1 MKNRFEKY
9 FLILD
14 FHFLIMGLCYDRTV
28 CAIIL
33 TLCVLTWLT
42 FFVIVLV
49 LVTNITR
56 LSRVSRMALNVV
68 TIAVL
73 KMTMFGVLSFKEV
86 HSQVYHHPLACK
98 LHGIMSEYLQTAL
111 PSTVIVLNV
120 YCFIWIRH
128 PDIDAR
134 KNFFS
139 AIVLVPH
146 VVSFL
151 ITVGLLA
158 GSVIDAQCLLH
169 QVSNFDNAGVYQV
182 ILLCLDVLL
191 DVLAPV
197 VIDLFIITLL
207 ISISVSL
214 YRKSQMRQGSMRHA
228 MQRRIQI
235 IVSVLVLNGI
245 LLFFILLPKVKYIET
260 RYRTATYFTYL
271 VGHVLMVLWWPVLL
285 PDVRAFLCLSMHS
298 LYQRTK
304 SLFLPQQ
311 EQRSSIESCS
321 ENQVNGPGEHS
332 EQLNSLPED
341 IPQHLALVNT
351 SSELVTV
358 WDSPVER
365 TKDQQTRKQL
375 VVNEQMTCK
384 PTLSEQT
391 TNELATVLDS
401 QSTVDRTRSKH
412 TRKEK
417 VGNDQTWKETL
428 TDKTEIELATVL
440 DSDSTVDR
448 TRSKQTSHDQAISKE
463 TRTGQILPVQTKSEE
478 TMSKQTRNGQVM
490 SGQTSTG
497 RTTNV

>member
-1 MKNRFEKY
+1 
-9 FLILD
+9 
-14 FHFLIMGLCYDRTV
+14 MGLCYETTE

-42 FFVIVLV
+42 VFVIVLV
-49 LVTNITR
+49 LVTNGSR

-73 KMTMFGVLSFKEV
+73 KMTMHGVMLFDEV
-86 HSQVYHHPLACK
+86 YWQVYEHPLAYK
-98 LHGIMSEYLQTAL
+98 LCDIMSEYLQTAL

-151 ITVGLLA
+151 TTVGLLA
-158 GSVIDAQCLLH
+158 GSVKDERCPLH
-169 QVSNFDNAGVYQV
+169 QEFRTDLLSGA
-182 ILLCLDVLL
+182 IILCLDVLVPL
-191 DVLAPV
+191 
-197 VIDLFIITLL
+197 VIDLFIITIL

-245 LLFFILLPKVKYIET
+245 LPFLILLPKVKYIET
-260 RYRTATYFTYL
+260 RYRTAIYFTYL
-271 VGHVLMVLWWPVLL
+271 VGHVVMVLWWLVLL
-285 PDVRAFLCLSMHS
+285 PDVRVFLCLSMHS
-298 LYQRTK
+298 LYERTK

-332 EQLNSLPED
+332 EQLNNLPED

-351 SSELVTV
+351 SSGLVTV
-358 WDSPVER
+358 WDSIVER
-365 TKDQQTRKQL
+365 TNGHQTRIQN
-375 VVNEQMTCK
+375 VVNEQTRCK

-401 QSTVDRTRSKH
+401 QSTVERTRSKQ
-412 TRKEK
+412 RMIEK
-417 VGNDQTWKETL
+417 VGNDQTRCKETL
-428 TDKTEIELATVL
+428 TEKTVIELATVL
-440 DSDSTVDR
+440 DLDPTVDR
-448 TRSKQTSHDQAISKE
+448 TRSRQTRNDQAIHKE
-463 TRTGQILPVQTKSEE
+463 TRTGQVISDQPKSEE
-478 TMSKQTRNGQVM
+478 TVSKQTRNGQVM

-497 RTTNV
+497 RTRNE

>member
-9 FLILD
+9 FLILH

-73 KMTMFGVLSFKEV
+73 KMTMFGLLLFDKVDF
-86 HSQVYHHPLACK
+86 QVNHHPLGCK
-98 LHGIMSEYLQTAL
+98 LYGIMSEYLQTAL

-158 GSVIDAQCLLH
+158 GSVIDAQCPLH
-169 QVSNFDNAGVYQV
+169 RGFDTDRLSEA
-182 ILLCLDVLL
+182 ILLCLDVL
-191 DVLAPV
+191 APL
-197 VIDLFIITLL
+197 VIDLFIITIL

-235 IVSVLVLNGI
+235 IISVLVLNGV
-245 LLFFILLPKVKYIET
+245 LLFFILLPNVKYIRI
-260 RYRTATYFTYL
+260 RYRVATYFTYL
-271 VGHVLMVLWWPVLL
+271 VGHVLMVLWWLVLL
-285 PDVRAFLCLSMHS
+285 PDVRVFLCLSIHS
-298 LYQRTK
+298 LYERTK

-351 SSELVTV
+351 SSELVTLR
-358 WDSPVER
+358 DSSVER
-365 TKDQQTRKQL
+365 SNGHQTRNQN
-375 VVNEQMTCK
+375 VVNEQTRCK

-391 TNELATVLDS
+391 INELTTVLDS
-401 QSTVDRTRSKH
+401 QSTVDRSRSKH

-417 VGNDQTWKETL
+417 VRNDQTRCKETL
-428 TDKTEIELATVL
+428 TEKTVIELATVL

-448 TRSKQTSHDQAISKE
+448 TRSRQTRNDQAISKE
-463 TRTGQILPVQTKSEE
+463 TRTGQVISDQPKSEE
-478 TMSKQTRNGQVM
+478 TVSKQTRNGQVM

-497 RTTNV
+497 RTRNE

>member
-9 FLILD
+9 FLILH
-14 FHFLIMGLCYDRTV
+14 FHFLIMGPCYDRTV

-49 LVTNITR
+49 LVTNGSR

-73 KMTMFGVLSFKEV
+73 KMTMRGVMLFDEV
-86 HSQVYHHPLACK
+86 YFQVNHHPLACK

-120 YCFIWIRH
+120 YSFIWIRH
-128 PDIDAR
+128 PDINAR

-146 VVSFL
+146 MVSFL

-158 GSVIDAQCLLH
+158 GSVIDAQCPLH
-169 QVSNFDNAGVYQV
+169 RGFDTDRLSEA
-182 ILLCLDVLL
+182 ILLCLDVL
-191 DVLAPV
+191 APL
-197 VIDLFIITLL
+197 VIDLFIITIL

-235 IVSVLVLNGI
+235 IISVLVLNGV
-245 LLFFILLPKVKYIET
+245 LLFFILLPNVKYIRI
-260 RYRTATYFTYL
+260 RYRVATYFTYL

-285 PDVRAFLCLSMHS
+285 PDVRVFLCLSMHS
-298 LYQRTK
+298 LYERTK

-351 SSELVTV
+351 SSGLVTV
-358 WDSPVER
+358 WDSSVER
-365 TKDQQTRKQL
+365 TNDQQTRKQH
-375 VVNEQMTCK
+375 VVNEQTRCKETMTEK
-384 PTLSEQT
+384 TVI
-391 TNELATVLDS
+391 ELVTVLDLDP
-401 QSTVDRTRSKH
+401 TVDRTRSRQ
-412 TRKEK
+412 TR
-417 VGNDQTWKETL
+417 N
-428 TDKTEIELATVL
+428 
-440 DSDSTVDR
+440 
-448 TRSKQTSHDQAISKE
+448 DQAIHEE
-463 TRTGQILPVQTKSEE
+463 TRTGQVISDQPKSEE
-478 TMSKQTRNGQVM
+478 TKSKQTRNGQVM
-490 SGQTSTG
+490 SVQTSTG
-497 RTTNV
+497 RTTNE

>member
-9 FLILD
+9 FLILH
-14 FHFLIMGLCYDRTV
+14 FHFHIMGLCYDTTV

-49 LVTNITR
+49 LVTNISR

-73 KMTMFGVLSFKEV
+73 KMTMCGVLSFKEV

-98 LHGIMSEYLQTAL
+98 LYGIMSEYLQTAL

-158 GSVIDAQCLLH
+158 GSVIDAQCPLH
-169 QVSNFDNAGVYQV
+169 RGFDTDRLSEA
-182 ILLCLDVLL
+182 ILLCLDVL
-191 DVLAPV
+191 APL
-197 VIDLFIITLL
+197 VIDLFIITIL

-235 IVSVLVLNGI
+235 IISVLVLNGV
-245 LLFFILLPKVKYIET
+245 LLFFILLPNVKYIRI
-260 RYRTATYFTYL
+260 RYRVATYFTYL
-271 VGHVLMVLWWPVLL
+271 VGHVLMVLWWLVLL
-285 PDVRAFLCLSMHS
+285 PDVRVFLCLSIHS
-298 LYQRTK
+298 LYERTK

-321 ENQVNGPGEHS
+321 ENQVNGPGELS

-351 SSELVTV
+351 SSGLVTLRN
-358 WDSPVER
+358 SSAER
-365 TKDQQTRKQL
+365 TNDQQTTKQH
-375 VVNEQMTCK
+375 VVNEQTRCK

-401 QSTVDRTRSKH
+401 QSTVDQTRSKH

-417 VGNDQTWKETL
+417 VGNDQTRKETM
-428 TDKTEIELATVL
+428 TEKTVIELGTVL
-440 DSDSTVDR
+440 DLDPTVDR
-448 TRSKQTSHDQAISKE
+448 TRSRQTGNDQAIHEE
-463 TRTGQILPVQTKSEE
+463 TRTGQVISDQPKSEE
-478 TMSKQTRNGQVM
+478 TVSKQTRNGQVM
-490 SGQTSTG
+490 SVQTSTG
-497 RTTNV
+497 RTRNE

>member
-1 MKNRFEKY
+1 MLLNTVLPTLHFR
-9 FLILD
+9 
-14 FHFLIMGLCYDRTV
+14 FLIMGFVLNKTV
-28 CAIIL
+28 CSIIL

-49 LVTNITR
+49 LVTNGSR

-73 KMTMFGVLSFKEV
+73 KMTMCGVPMLEEV
-86 HSQVYHHPLACK
+86 HSQVNYHPLACK
-98 LHGIMSEYLQTAL
+98 LYGIMSQYLRTAL
-111 PSTVIVLNV
+111 SSAVIVLNV

-146 VVSFL
+146 VVSFVM
-151 ITVGLLA
+151 TVGLLA
-158 GSVIDAQCLLH
+158 RSVEETKCPSGQGFALDT
-169 QVSNFDNAGVYQV
+169 VSLYQAL
-182 ILLCLDVLL
+182 ILCLDVL
-191 DVLAPV
+191 APL
-197 VIDLFIITLL
+197 VIDLFIITIL

-235 IVSVLVLNGI
+235 IISVLVLNGVF
-245 LLFFILLPKVKYIET
+245 LFFIILSTVEYIWIP
-260 RYRTATYFTYL
+260 YRTATYFTYL
-271 VGHVLMVLWWPVLL
+271 VGHVVMVLWWPVLL

-298 LYQRTK
+298 LYERTK

-311 EQRSSIESCS
+311 EQRSCIESS

-358 WDSPVER
+358 WDSIVER
-365 TKDQQTRKQL
+365 TKNQQTRKQL
-375 VVNEQMTCK
+375 VVNLQMTCK

-391 TNELATVLDS
+391 TNELATDLDS
-401 QSTVDRTRSKH
+401 QSTVDRTRSK
-412 TRKEK
+412 
-417 VGNDQTWKETL
+417 
-428 TDKTEIELATVL
+428 
-440 DSDSTVDR
+440 
-448 TRSKQTSHDQAISKE
+448 QTSNDQAISKE
-463 TRTGQILPVQTKSEE
+463 TRTGQIIPKQTKSEE
-478 TMSKQTRNGQVM
+478 TSSKQTRNGQVM
-490 SGQTSTG
+490 SEQTSTG